1 MTPFGHI
8 GGGVVV
14 GCLAEKLILKGQLS
28 SAKVGIIIL
37 ISILPDLDSSLAVLF
52 KKWRPGQEK
61 LNHHDYFSHTP
72 LFYLLLSVIVW
83 LIWGKEIGV
92 LFLLITFTHL
102 LLDTWAT
109 DDGIMWLWP
118 ITRKKYSIFSTN
130 LHEGGLYGTKYYLRY
145 IGKLQVSIPEAVLFV
160 SGVLLVILWA

>member
-28 SAKVGIIIL
+28 PAKVGIMVL
-37 ISILPDLDSSLAVLF
+37 ISILPDLDSSLAILF
-52 KKWRPGQEK
+52 KKWRPGQAK
-61 LNHHDYFSHTP
+61 LDHHNYFSHTP
-72 LFYLLLSVIVW
+72 FFYLLLSLIVW
-83 LIWGKEIGV
+83 LIGGKEMGV

-118 ITRKKYSIFSTN
+118 IKRKKYSIIPTD

-145 IGKLQVSIPEAVLFV
+145 IGKLQVSVPEAVLFV
-160 SGVLLVILWA
+160 TGALLVIIWV

>member
-14 GCLAEKLILKGQLS
+14 GVLAEKLILKGQLS
-28 SAKVGIIIL
+28 PAKVGIIVL
-37 ISILPDLDSSLAVLF
+37 FSILPDLDSSLAVLF

-72 LFYLLLSVIVW
+72 FFYLLLSVIIW
-83 LIWGKEIGV
+83 LIGGTEMGI

-102 LLDTWAT
+102 LLDSWAT

-118 ITRKKYSIFSTN
+118 FNRKKYSIFPSN
-130 LHEGGLYGTKYYLRY
+130 LHEDGLYGTKYYLRY

-160 SGVLLVILWA
+160 AGVLLVIFWV